1 MKRLANKH
9 FYCFQKGFLKM
20 AENKISNKK
29 GFHYGWVI
37 VFVGFLSMWFITCI
51 FSSAAG
57 MFKSIVGLILVLGS
71 NKIAKMAGESG
82 IY

>member
-1 MKRLANKH
+1 
-9 FYCFQKGFLKM
+9 M

-57 MFKSIVGLILVLGS
+57 MFKSIVGMIMVTTS
-71 NKIAKMAGESG
+71 DRIAKWFGESG
-82 IY
+82 LY